1 MRVFTTSCMKVLT
14 CTIFK
19 YERAAGI
26 ILPSLRWLS
35 LPFPQGITAPYTV
48 DGLPSTLQLRK
59 VSMSTTGYFRI
70 PVHNVSATIT
80 AGKNPKCRKLPP
92 HFCVIFS

>member
-48 DGLPSTLQLRK
+48 DGCPQHCNCEKYPWARQGTS
-59 VSMSTTGYFRI
+59 GYPF
-70 PVHNVSATIT
+70 IT
-80 AGKNPKCRKLPP
+80 
-92 HFCVIFS
+92 